1 MPVSV
6 YHKVA
11 FQVTDQL
18 SAVKES
24 KINSSTKID
33 ADSLKEIDLSKDEE
47 FVSFDVT
54 LLQTNV
60 PDNAT
65 KDYCTN
71 LLHSAKYETPPVT
84 KETFRQV
91 LKISSY
97 SVLMLTYR
105 DYLCQVDSLTMGNHP
120 ASLLAKKQM
129 NKYG

>member
-11 FQVTDQL
+11 FQVTDQS

-24 KINSSTKID
+24 KINSSTKIV

-60 PDNAT
+60 PDNET

-71 LLHSAKYETPPVT
+71 LCTRLNIKLH
-84 KETFRQV
+84 Q
-91 LKISSY
+91 
-97 SVLMLTYR
+97 
-105 DYLCQVDSLTMGNHP
+105 
-120 ASLLAKKQM
+120 LLRRLSGKF
-129 NKYG
+129 